1 ANANAI
7 STLDSTVSQQGDQIT
22 SQGNSI
28 TKLTNDLA
36 TTNNNVS
43 KKADQS
49 ALSVLSGRVD
59 QTESGLS
66 SANSSITALNSS
78 VRAGNATSGDL
89 ISNPTFDPE
98 FSQMGFTVVS
108 SSSEGVPAN
117 CPYAYVARIAARDHH
132 PNFAAIPATLGDVYE
147 MSALVACGTGSADFN
162 LYLGTATRPS
172 GSVGAPLSSGG
183 NRKASAT
190 WQRVTWRFKITQGIV
205 DRGFFR
211 PFLQINQ
218 SSPFGTVWFVTD
230 WHMRNVTAAQKV
242 QDTADATAAAV
253 DSLTTTV
260 TQQGNLLT
268 STGNRTT
275 QMENGLATTNAAVA
289 KKADATAVQDL
300 TNTVKQLGNDLT
312 AANSAITKL
321 TGNLANTDKALAQKA
336 DATALATLDTK
347 VTQQGKT
354 LESQSNS
361 LTNLSNSLSQVAAD
375 IDASGQIPGNLVV
388 NPSFER
394 GLDGYTGR
402 STATSVVE
410 VSAPHSGTRAL
421 KVDPGSVS
429 PGQYIPFVQG
439 RTYEIGVWVK
449 EPGATTDNGA
459 GNNKLRIGNSA
470 GQPVFERPYNSGTV
484 GTNWSLISGRWKAT
498 ETASLPVTMSNYLIS
513 GSRYFDDFYVT
524 DVTDRV
530 DIDATAG
537 AVTGL
542 TNRVSTAEG
551 HITSQS
557 QQLTNLQ
564 NSLNT
569 TNAALA
575 KKAEASAVTALTQQV
590 EQNGQD
596 IRSNTNSITSLS
608 NQLVNGQPNSWSRRI
623 YPVQLANAGT
633 VPSFSDIRAVAPVV
647 VDEVAD
653 AAKLDFTSAGSYLI
667 ALYSCQ
673 VKVAADTTI

>member
-1 ANANAI
+1 AM
-7 STLDSTVSQQGDQIT
+7 
-22 SQGNSI
+22 NS
-28 TKLTNDLA
+28 LT
-36 TTNNNVS
+36 
-43 KKADQS
+43 
-49 ALSVLSGRVD
+49 GRVEK
-59 QTESGLS
+59 TESGLTAANANITS
-66 SANSSITALNSS
+66 LKSA
-78 VRAGNATSGDL
+78 VRAGNALGGDL
-89 ISNPTFDPE
+89 IPNPTFDPAYD
-98 FSQMGFTVVS
+98 QMGFSVVATTA
-108 SSSEGVPAN
+108 EEVPPG
-117 CPYAYVARIAARDHH
+117 CPYGYAARIASRDHH
-132 PNFAAIPATLGDVYE
+132 PNFAAFPATLNDVIE
-147 MSALVACGTGSADFN
+147 ISALVACGAGTANFN
-162 LYLGTATRPS
+162 LYVGTAVRPDTS
-172 GSVGAPLSSGG
+172 TGAPLMAGG
-183 NRKASAT
+183 GKSPSAT
-190 WQRVTWRFKITQGIV
+190 WQRTTWRFKVTQAMV
-205 DRGFFR
+205 DRGYIR
-211 PFLQINQ
+211 PFLQISQN
-218 SSPFGTVWFVTD
+218 SPYGTVWFVTD

-275 QMENGLATTNAAVA
+275 QLENGLATTNAAVA

-300 TNTVKQLGNDLT
+300 TNTVTQLGNDLT

-459 GNNKLRIGNSA
+459 GNNKLRIG
-470 GQPVFERPYNSGTV
+470 
-484 GTNWSLISGRWKAT
+484 
-498 ETASLPVTMSNYLIS
+498 
-513 GSRYFDDFYVT
+513 
-524 DVTDRV
+524 
-530 DIDATAG
+530 
-537 AVTGL
+537 
-542 TNRVSTAEG
+542 
-551 HITSQS
+551 
-557 QQLTNLQ
+557 
-564 NSLNT
+564 
-569 TNAALA
+569 
-575 KKAEASAVTALTQQV
+575 
-590 EQNGQD
+590 
-596 IRSNTNSITSLS
+596 
-608 NQLVNGQPNSWSRRI
+608 
-623 YPVQLANAGT
+623 
-633 VPSFSDIRAVAPVV
+633 
-647 VDEVAD
+647 
-653 AAKLDFTSAGSYLI
+653 
-667 ALYSCQ
+667 
-673 VKVAADTTI
+673 